1 MSGTVAPT
9 VYVFSWAYNPMR
21 RIKEVKE
28 RPDKEM
34 YVNQG
39 EVKAGKQQLA

>member
-1 MSGTVAPT
+1 MSDTVAPT
-9 VYVFSWAYNPMR
+9 VCVFSSPYNPMR
-21 RIKEVKE
+21 RLKEVKE

-39 EVKAGKQQLA
+39 KVKAGKQQLA